1 MQQTRYSG
9 SLSPYQWLAGELR
22 RLGINASAE
31 RLEDQSAA
39 LQSRRRLDAKADIE
53 HVRALALAVKK
64 ARRAVEVAHI
74 AWGLN
79 STQANLQALAE
90 ATAARREAMAAI
102 REELCNDDDLVSA
115 AIRWVS

>member
-79 STQANLQALAE
+79 STQANLQE
-90 ATAARREAMAAI
+90 ITAAMRARSDAEKALREG
-102 REELCNDDDLVSA
+102 LCNDDDMVSA